1 MTMLALDGSQGEGGG
16 QVLRSALALS
26 LCTGVPFRIDNIRAG
41 RPRPG
46 LMRQHLTAVQAAT
59 EIGQA
64 EVTGAAVG
72 SRSLSF
78 TPGKVRAGD
87 YAFSV
92 GTAGSATLVL
102 QTVLPAL
109 LTASAPSTIAVEGGT
124 HNPASPPFDFLARSF
139 LPLVERMGPRCQAVL
154 ERPGFYPAG
163 GGRMRITIEPAKLQP
178 LSLESRGEIRVR
190 KAKAVVA
197 NLPRKIAER
206 ELVRLQ
212 HRLQWDARAFTIEEH
227 PDSPGP
233 GNVVLVEVE
242 GEHVTEIFTGFGE
255 KMVRA
260 ETVADSAAEEALT
273 YLSSGV
279 PVGVHLADQ
288 LVLLLA
294 LAGGGSFR
302 TLAPSRHTHTQFG
315 VIEHF
320 LGRKATAE
328 DEGAGAWRIAVP

>member
-41 RPRPG
+41 RARPG

-59 EIGQA
+59 AVGQA
-64 EVTGAAVG
+64 ETTGAAIG

-78 TPGKVRAGD
+78 APRKVRHGD
-87 YAFSV
+87 YSFSV

-109 LTASAPSTIAVEGGT
+109 LTADGPSTIVVEGGT

-139 LPLVERMGPRCQAVL
+139 LPVVESMGPRCQVVL

-163 GGRMRITIEPAKLQP
+163 GGRMRVAIEPARLQP
-178 LSLESRGEIRVR
+178 LALEHRGEIRVR

-197 NLPRKIAER
+197 HLPRRIAER
-206 ELVRLQ
+206 ELARLQ
-212 HRLQWDARAFTIEEH
+212 HRLQWEARAFAIEER

-233 GNVVLVEVE
+233 GNVVLVEV
-242 GEHVTEIFTGFGE
+242 GSEHLTEICTGFGD
-255 KMVRA
+255 KIVRA
-260 ETVADSAAEEALT
+260 EAVADHAADEILA
-273 YLSSGV
+273 YVAADV

-302 TLAPSRHTHTQFG
+302 TLPPSTHTHTQLTI
-315 VIEHF
+315 IERF
-320 LGRKATAE
+320 LSCKVTAH
-328 DEGAGAWRIAVP
+328 DEGTGAWRIAVT

>member
-1 MTMLALDGSQGEGGG
+1 
-16 QVLRSALALS
+16 
-26 LCTGVPFRIDNIRAG
+26 LCTGVPFRIENIRGG

-46 LMRQHLTAVQAAT
+46 LLRQHLTAVEAAT

-64 EVTGAAVG
+64 ETSGAAVG
-72 SRSLSF
+72 ARSLSF
-78 TPGKVRAGD
+78 APRTVRPGD

-102 QTVLPAL
+102 ETVLPAL
-109 LTASAPSTIAVEGGT
+109 MTADEPSTIVVEGGT

-139 LPLVERMGPRCQAVL
+139 LPLVGQLGPRCHAVL

-163 GGRMRITIEPAKLQP
+163 GGRMRVAIAPAALQP
-178 LSLESRGEIRVR
+178 LTLDSRGESRGRT
-190 KAKAVVA
+190 AKAVVA

-212 HRLQWDARAFTIEEH
+212 HRLQWDARAFAIEER

-233 GNVVLVEVE
+233 GNVVLVEVAS
-242 GEHVTEIFTGFGE
+242 EHLTEVFTGFGE

-260 ETVADSAAEEALT
+260 ETVADHVADETLA
-273 YLSSGV
+273 YLATDV

-294 LAGGGSFR
+294 LAGSGSFR
-302 TLAPSRHTHTQFG
+302 TLAPSRHTRTQFG
-315 VIEHF
+315 VIERF
-320 LGRKATAE
+320 LGRQATAH
-328 DEGAGAWRIAVP
+328 DEGTGAWRITVT

>member
-26 LCTGVPFRIDNIRAG
+26 LSTGVPFRIDNIRAG

-64 EVTGAAVG
+64 EVSGAAVG
-72 SRSLSF
+72 SRSLTF
-78 TPGKVRAGD
+78 APGKVRPGD
-87 YAFSV
+87 YSFSV

-109 LTASAPSTIAVEGGT
+109 MTADGPSTIAVEGGT

-139 LPLVERMGPRCQAVL
+139 LPLVAKLGPRCQAVL
-154 ERPGFYPAG
+154 DRPGFYPAG
-163 GGRMRITIEPAKLQP
+163 GGHMRVSIEPAKLQP
-178 LSLESRGEIRVR
+178 LTLENRGEIRAR

-212 HRLQWDARAFTIEEH
+212 HRLQWDARNFGIEER

-233 GNVVLVEVE
+233 GNIVLVEVE
-242 GEHVTEIFTGFGE
+242 SEQVTEVFTGFGE

-260 ETVADSAAEEALT
+260 ETVADHAADETLA
-273 YLSSGV
+273 YIAADV

-294 LAGGGSFR
+294 LSGGGSFR
-302 TLAPSRHTHTQFG
+302 TLAPSRHTHTQFT

-328 DEGAGAWRIAVP
+328 EESCGAWRIAIT